1 MEDRQGLLRQQLTPQ
16 ASSSLSIS
24 SISATSGT
32 NSGTTTSLALGVTS
46 EVRVMA
52 GVATASTAAVPLLF
66 LSP

>member
-1 MEDRQGLLRQQLTPQ
+1 MDHHQGLLRLQLTPQ

-32 NSGTTTSLALGVTS
+32 NSGTTTSLALGATS
-46 EVRVMA
+46 EVRMMA
-52 GVATASTAAVPLLF
+52 GVATASTATVPSLF